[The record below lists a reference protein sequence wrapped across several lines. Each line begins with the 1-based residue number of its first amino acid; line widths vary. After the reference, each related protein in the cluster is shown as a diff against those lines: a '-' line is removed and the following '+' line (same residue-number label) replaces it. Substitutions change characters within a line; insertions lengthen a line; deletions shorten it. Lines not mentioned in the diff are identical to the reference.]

1 VREFPPIVS
10 QDRRIDTLAPA
21 ETKIYS
27 IELLLISSMQSAAV
41 VHAAGHGKDGSTTRP
56 QSPPKLLLVTTG
68 FVAAVLLLLLLH
80 GGGGGFASPTL
91 LPRLDALSACAREE
105 EEAKAAGLERWTRA
119 PASAWHNM
127 SDEELLWAASWRPS
141 VRRYPYRRT
150 PKVAFMFLTRGP
162 LPLAPLWERFFAG
175 GDRGHYS
182 VYVHTTP
189 GYQPDFRPASVF
201 YRRQVPSQVG
211 YFALPSF
218 QFPFP
223 ARRGVCH
230 QVDNDD
236 LLY

>member
-1 VREFPPIVS
+1 LHQLKR
-10 QDRRIDTLAPA
+10 
-21 ETKIYS
+21 KIIHS
-27 IELLLISSMQSAAV
+27 IELLLISSMQSAAA
-41 VHAAGHGKDGSTTRP
+41 VHAAGHGKDGSTMRP
-56 QSPPKLLLVTTG
+56 QPPPSSIRTTTLPPKLLLLTTG
-68 FVAAVLLLLLLH
+68 FVAAVLLLLILL
-80 GGGGGFASPTL
+80 GGSGGGGFASPTL

-105 EEAKAAGLERWTRA
+105 DEARAAGLERWTRA